1 MTDDH
6 GVFTAPLD
14 LLLPLVP
21 FPLAFLSCG
30 EIDTKSHYSD
40 PAVNPNLLTTPPCL
54 TLVRKCICSK
64 KIMLQC
70 YCLNPHS
77 DEHINHKH
85 TI

>member
-1 MTDDH
+1 MLKNTEYRDIKGRVWMTDDH

-40 PAVNPNLLTTPPCL
+40 PAVKPNLLTTPPCL
-54 TLVRKCICSK
+54 TLVRKCICS
-64 KIMLQC
+64 
-70 YCLNPHS
+70 
-77 DEHINHKH
+77 
-85 TI
+85 

>member
-40 PAVNPNLLTTPPCL
+40 PAVNPNLLTPPPL
-54 TLVRKCICSK
+54 S
-64 KIMLQC
+64 
-70 YCLNPHS
+70 HAG
-77 DEHINHKH
+77 
-85 TI
+85 